1 MYSRRAWDEVGGH
14 PHENAG
20 YDVTFVNKLLAAGA
34 SVVLA
39 DPPARDVSWFYMWAH
54 GSYHMSGLGTDDGSR
69 PHVVLRH
76 SEHIEQ
82 LRQQGLVPTGDVELV
97 PRWRRD
103 YARALATY
111 CDDHLL

>member
-1 MYSRRAWDEVGGH
+1 
-14 PHENAG
+14 
-20 YDVTFVNKLLAAGA
+20 
-34 SVVLA
+34 
-39 DPPARDVSWFYMWAH
+39 MWAH

-82 LRQQGLVPTGDVELV
+82 LRQQGLVPTGDVELL

-103 YARALATY
+103 YSRALAAY